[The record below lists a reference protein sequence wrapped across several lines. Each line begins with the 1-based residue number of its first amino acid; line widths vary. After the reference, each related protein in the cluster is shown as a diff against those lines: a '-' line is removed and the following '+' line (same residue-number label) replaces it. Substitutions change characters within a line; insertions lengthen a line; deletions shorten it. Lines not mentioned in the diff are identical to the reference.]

1 MGRRVRLVGWV
12 LALLVLLAVG
22 ARALRLLMMARGA
35 GSLVMLLLRLHFV
48 LAFAGTLLISH
59 YDTPC
64 FTSARKET
72 AAAGFGSSAV
82 CGPPS
87 LRRPRPREFPV
98 PDFGVHRVKRG
109 IGSGPR
115 AGFEN
120 HCFCQVHP
128 GTATCC
134 SGGNRLVA

>member
-87 LRRPRPREFPV
+87 LRRPRRRTPRFPV
-98 PDFGVHRVKRG
+98 PGFWSPPCQARHRVRTA
-109 IGSGPR
+109 GSI
-115 AGFEN
+115 
-120 HCFCQVHP
+120 
-128 GTATCC
+128 
-134 SGGNRLVA
+134 